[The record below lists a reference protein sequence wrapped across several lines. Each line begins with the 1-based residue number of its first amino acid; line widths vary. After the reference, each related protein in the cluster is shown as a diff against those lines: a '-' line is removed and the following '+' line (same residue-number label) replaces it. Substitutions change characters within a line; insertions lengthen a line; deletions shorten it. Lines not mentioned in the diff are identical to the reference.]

1 MVMMSL
7 LIFSMACI
15 SASDV
20 SDISYNHTVDSS
32 SLSSSNLELNGLS
45 EDASSVSDESDVSG
59 LLTTSCVSSSGS
71 AESSGLSS
79 SNDLGISGS
88 LDSTGVSSSADED
101 AFGNSRLSGS
111 SLSSG
116 SAGSS
121 SSLGSSNKSGLQS
134 STTNSKNSTTIVSSG
149 NSVVNGNDYSVT
161 LKDKNTNTVLS
172 NKNIIFTLNGNNY
185 TKTTNSQGVASLTIN
200 ANAGNYTLAVRF
212 IGDGLYYNSSKTVAL
227 TVVKDKT
234 TFVDSG
240 SSIVKGNYY
249 YLTLKDSKGN
259 VLFNK
264 TVSLTFNGKTYTR
277 ITDSLGKVGL
287 KLNSP
292 TVGKTYK
299 LGYKFGGDDGYN
311 SSSGFVNLNVKL
323 GTTVSGSGSA
333 IVQGNYYYVTL
344 KDANGNALSGKTVNF
359 TFPSNGKTYKRTTNS
374 QGKVS
379 LKISATAG
387 KTYQFAYS
395 YDGNSYYGSSAESV
409 SLYVKN
415 STSFVTSGNS
425 IIKGNNYYVTLRD
438 NVGNVL
444 SNKTVSLTF
453 NGKTYTRI
461 TDSLGKVG
469 LKLNSPTVGK
479 TYKLGYKFGGDDGY
493 NSSSGF
499 VNLNVKLGTTVS
511 GSGSAIVQGNNYYVT
526 LKDANG
532 NVLSNKTV
540 TFKFPSNGK
549 TYTKTTNS
557 KGVVSLKISATAGKA
572 YQFAYSYGGSSYYG
586 SSSSGIFNLTVK
598 LSSSISNSGTSI
610 MNDSLYKVTLK
621 DSSGKALS
629 GKNITFA
636 FNGKTYQKVTNANGV
651 ASLNISVS
659 TPKSYALTYSFAG
672 DGMYN
677 ASLGSVSLTV
687 KSAKVFTVSQILAS
701 SKTLRTYIETNG
713 KVPSTVSVNGISMNL
728 SSFSYLMSK
737 ALVSINSG
745 KDSVD
750 IGLIA
755 VKSNYS
761 NKGNSSINGNLY
773 KANYIALAN
782 KLINYAESNGA
793 IPNYVNTSLGLISP
807 NLYTFGL
814 SKALQYYSVN
824 KVLPNYLILSG
835 SDVSGSSG
843 GVSYSSTSLKGN
855 SSQFKKGLNEIA
867 NLTASELNSYLSSSG
882 YDSLNSA
889 IKTLANKL
897 VSGKSSTWDKAVAIF
912 NYVRDDISYSFYSN
926 SNKGAATT
934 LSSKSANCCDQAN
947 LVVALCRAANIPAR
961 FSHAQGCTFSSGLV
975 TGHVWAQIYVNG
987 VWYSAD
993 ATSTRNSLGNI
1004 HNWNIK
1010 SFSSLKQY
1018 AHLPF

>member
-1 MVMMSL
+1 MSL

-292 TVGKTYK
+292 SAGKTYK
-299 LGYKFGGDDGYN
+299 LSYKYGGDSQYG
-311 SSSGFVNLNVKL
+311 SSSG
-323 GTTVSGSGSA
+323 S
-333 IVQGNYYYVTL
+333 
-344 KDANGNALSGKTVNF
+344 
-359 TFPSNGKTYKRTTNS
+359 
-374 QGKVS
+374 
-379 LKISATAG
+379 
-387 KTYQFAYS
+387 
-395 YDGNSYYGSSAESV
+395 
-409 SLYVKN
+409 
-415 STSFVTSGNS
+415 
-425 IIKGNNYYVTLRD
+425 
-438 NVGNVL
+438 
-444 SNKTVSLTF
+444 
-453 NGKTYTRI
+453 
-461 TDSLGKVG
+461 
-469 LKLNSPTVGK
+469 
-479 TYKLGYKFGGDDGY
+479 
-493 NSSSGF
+493 